1 MKFLSSLAEMEQA
14 RDSYWSR
21 YERTAPIRL
30 RWRAAAVRHCFHVL
44 PGESILEF
52 GAGSGQWTERLSAA
66 LRGECP
72 ITAVCFN
79 PELAERCRA
88 KRIPNVSVAEDVG
101 RELEGRQFDYIVG
114 TAILSHR
121 DYEST
126 LALLYKLLK
135 PGGQILFFEANFW
148 NPQVLLKS
156 LIPPLARWSGNA
168 PSQIAIRRFP
178 LMKAASHQGFV
189 NLEVLPFDI
198 LHPLL
203 PRRLIRFVQ
212 NAAFV
217 VEQAPII
224 RWFCGN
230 FFIWGRKPGEHTA
243 PARPG
248 LLAEHRELFDSTSV
262 VIPCR
267 NEAANIER
275 LATRLVDLYGPYL
288 REIIVV
294 NDPGTD
300 NTSEIVRGLMA
311 REPKVKLIDR
321 QPPGSFGRSLRD
333 GVEAASGRYILTMDA
348 DFVLVAPEL
357 RDLFDAVAK
366 GHDGAIGSRFS
377 YDSVLINYPF
387 TKVLS
392 NRAFHLL
399 VKLLLLPGIRDLSN
413 NLKIYRS
420 EIYKGM
426 NIEERT
432 FAASAETGLK
442 PLASRYDIVE
452 TPISWIGRTAD
463 MGSSSFNIVGV
474 APDYF
479 MTLMRLVW
487 RTRRR
492 RRPAVTTASTLTTG
506 TAGE

>member
-1 MKFLSSLAEMEQA
+1 M
-14 RDSYWSR
+14 
-21 YERTAPIRL
+21 
-30 RWRAAAVRHCFHVL
+30 
-44 PGESILEF
+44 
-52 GAGSGQWTERLSAA
+52 
-66 LRGECP
+66 
-72 ITAVCFN
+72 
-79 PELAERCRA
+79 
-88 KRIPNVSVAEDVG
+88 
-101 RELEGRQFDYIVG
+101 
-114 TAILSHR
+114 
-121 DYEST
+121 
-126 LALLYKLLK
+126 
-135 PGGQILFFEANFW
+135 
-148 NPQVLLKS
+148 
-156 LIPPLARWSGNA
+156 
-168 PSQIAIRRFP
+168 
-178 LMKAASHQGFV
+178 
-189 NLEVLPFDI
+189 
-198 LHPLL
+198 
-203 PRRLIRFVQ
+203 
-212 NAAFV
+212 
-217 VEQAPII
+217 
-224 RWFCGN
+224 
-230 FFIWGRKPGEHTA
+230 
-243 PARPG
+243 
-248 LLAEHRELFDSTSV
+248 
-262 VIPCR
+262 IPCR

-275 LATRLVDLYGPYL
+275 LATRLIDLYGPYL

-348 DFVLVAPEL
+348 DFVLVLPEL
-357 RDLFDAVAK
+357 RDLFDVVAK

-392 NRAFHLL
+392 NRAFHML
-399 VKLLLLPGIRDLSN
+399 VKLLLLPHIRDLSN

-426 NIEERT
+426 DIEERT

-442 PLASRYDIVE
+442 PLASRHDIVE

-492 RRPAVTTASTLTTG
+492 RPAVTTASTLTTG